1 MYELIIT
8 EKPNAA
14 SKIAE
19 ALAEGKPIKE
29 NMEGVPYYKV
39 TRGKRDIV
47 VACAVGHLYGLEE
60 KEKKGWTFPVFDI
73 EWKPAADISKKSGFS
88 KKYLNVIKKL
98 AKEADE
104 FTVATDY
111 DQEGSVIGKNIIT
124 LACKKKDANRMKFS
138 TLTKPDLI
146 EAYENKSK
154 HLDWPQATAGET
166 RHYLDFYNGIN
177 YSRALTSSIKAAGS
191 FKLMSTG
198 RVQGPALKI
207 IVDREKEIKAFK
219 PVPFWQIELNGSVND
234 GGLSA
239 WHIRKDVIQKISAI
253 NNIIYRNEGKLQ
265 NGKFLS

>member
-39 TRGKRDIV
+39 TRGKKDIV

-98 AKEADE
+98 ARDANE

-111 DQEGSVIGKNIIT
+111 DQEGSVIGKKIIT
-124 LACKKKDANRMKFS
+124 LA
-138 TLTKPDLI
+138 
-146 EAYENKSK
+146 
-154 HLDWPQATAGET
+154 
-166 RHYLDFYNGIN
+166 
-177 YSRALTSSIKAAGS
+177 
-191 FKLMSTG
+191 
-198 RVQGPALKI
+198 
-207 IVDREKEIKAFK
+207 
-219 PVPFWQIELNGSVND
+219 
-234 GGLSA
+234 
-239 WHIRKDVIQKISAI
+239 
-253 NNIIYRNEGKLQ
+253 
-265 NGKFLS
+265 